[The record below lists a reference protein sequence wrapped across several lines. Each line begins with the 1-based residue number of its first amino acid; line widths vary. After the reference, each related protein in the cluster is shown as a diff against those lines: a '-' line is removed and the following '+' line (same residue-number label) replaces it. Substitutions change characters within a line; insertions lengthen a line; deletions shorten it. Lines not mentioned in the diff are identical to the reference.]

1 VAQRQR
7 KSDDAFRQAR
17 TALRLQ
23 KSVLPDDAVQ
33 LLANEVVVR
42 LASRLHPELASQ
54 AAPVPVPIETFCA
67 ALLSDDSDAA
77 MEMVRKERRDGVPLE
92 TVYIMTLAAACRHLG
107 TLWEDDRLSFLQMSV
122 AAGRVFE
129 IMRSL
134 RRQIALPLGL
144 DLPERKALFATVPG
158 EMHSIGVTMAADL
171 FRNRGWE
178 IDLRTGFDHE
188 ALLDSIAE
196 RPYRIIGLSAGH
208 PSTIVALTRLI
219 VALRITHP
227 ESQIIV
233 SGNIANEVRG
243 LNALIRADFVL
254 HDNENVI
261 ELFERLATEK

>member
-1 VAQRQR
+1 M
-7 KSDDAFRQAR
+7 
-17 TALRLQ
+17 ALRLQ
-23 KSVLPDDAVQ
+23 RSILPNEAVQ
-33 LLANEVVVR
+33 LLADEVVVQ
-42 LASRLHPELASQ
+42 LASRLHPEVMKSSPAV
-54 AAPVPVPIETFCA
+54 PVPVETFCE

-77 MEMVRKERRDGVPLE
+77 IEMVRQERRDGVPLE
-92 TVYIMTLAAACRHLG
+92 TVYLMTLAAACRRLG
-107 TLWEDDRLSFLQMSV
+107 ALWEDDRLSFLQMSV

-129 IMRSL
+129 IMRCL

-158 EMHSIGVTMAADL
+158 ELHSIGVTMAADM

-178 IDLRTGFDHE
+178 IDLRTGLDHE
-188 ALLDSIAE
+188 ALLASITD

-227 ESQIIV
+227 EARIVV

-254 HDNENVI
+254 HDNDNVI
-261 ELFERLATEK
+261 DLFERLFKTP